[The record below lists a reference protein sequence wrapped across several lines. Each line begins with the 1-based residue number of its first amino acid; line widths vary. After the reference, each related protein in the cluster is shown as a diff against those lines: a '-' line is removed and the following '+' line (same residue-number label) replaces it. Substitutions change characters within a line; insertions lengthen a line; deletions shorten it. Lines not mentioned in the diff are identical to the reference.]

1 MNWNLFLEISG
12 VKLGGGQ
19 IQEWLMSKLWRY
31 ICRHIYVILDKG
43 LCIMDDWVLWWC
55 LQRDIE

>member
-19 IQEWLMSKLWRY
+19 IQEWLMSKL
-31 ICRHIYVILDKG
+31 
-43 LCIMDDWVLWWC
+43 
-55 LQRDIE
+55 